1 MQFGNSKAPI
11 YIKSTSMSLD
21 YQNHS
26 VLWTGNVHATQAD
39 SQLTSDQLRVNYF
52 DKDFK
57 QMKDMIAD
65 GNVRLSQGTR
75 WATGKHGVMDQT
87 KRTVI
92 LTGSPVAHD
101 GNDQI
106 TGCKITVYLNTSQ
119 SVVDC
124 AHAVL
129 FPHSDASPAASAS
142 PGATRRSSRQLF
154 DGAGSKTRTGSAA
167 SPATGDDAAVAAG
180 DQNPAALA
188 PRTRSDRA
196 VGTRA
201 ESNARAARSESRR
214 SRVRIRDVGS
224 RGRRPGRRRAAAA
237 RRPTALTAPTP
248 TTTGKPA
255 RARKSPRSTV
265 EVEARDAAL
274 EIKELN
280 NLEKLDWRE
289 YLETYSNNWQ
299 ESTPADNDDDHR
311 SALENTPLRR
321 SSLEDYMMWQL
332 RMSSLPESDQPI
344 GATII
349 YNLNEDGY
357 LETPVEELAAQL
369 EIAPAEVERVLARVQ
384 RFDPPG
390 VAARDL
396 RECLLAQLQNL
407 GMEESLAAR
416 IVSNHLDLLEKH
428 RYAEIAK
435 VLGVPVETVGQAAKI
450 ISLLEPKPGR
460 DYGGDEP
467 TYVVP
472 DVYIHKVGEDYVVT
486 LNRDAVPRL
495 RLAGYYQRVLNDVDV
510 APETREY
517 LAERLRSA
525 RWLVKSIYQRQQT
538 IFKVATSIV
547 KFQRAFFDHG
557 ISLLKPLVLKDVAE
571 DIGMHESTISR
582 ATANKYAH
590 TPQGIFELKFFF
602 TSGVKGA
609 GGEDVSAE
617 TVKEQIRGM
626 VTSETPQNPLSD
638 QAIAEMLR
646 AEADQYRAAH
656 GGQISAGDGNPA
668 VGESQT
674 DRVRVSGTRQ
684 QKK

>member
-1 MQFGNSKAPI
+1 MALEVKLGQDLRLRQQLVMTPQLQQA
-11 YIKSTSMSLD
+11 IKILQLSLPELEAIVQSELE
-21 YQNHS
+21 QNPM
-26 VLWTGNVHATQAD
+26 LEP
-39 SQLTSDQLRVNYF
+39 LDQSPAEAASETE
-52 DKDFK
+52 
-57 QMKDMIAD
+57 ISEPEAAAEAD
-65 GNVRLSQGTR
+65 GEPLPPEADGVAAANSDDD
-75 WATGKHGVMDQT
+75 WETGAREEK
-87 KRTVI
+87 
-92 LTGSPVAHD
+92 
-101 GNDQI
+101 
-106 TGCKITVYLNTSQ
+106 
-119 SVVDC
+119 
-124 AHAVL
+124 
-129 FPHSDASPAASAS
+129 PAA
-142 PGATRRSSRQLF
+142 T
-154 DGAGSKTRTGSAA
+154 
-167 SPATGDDAAVAAG
+167 
-180 DQNPAALA
+180 
-188 PRTRSDRA
+188 
-196 VGTRA
+196 
-201 ESNARAARSESRR
+201 
-214 SRVRIRDVGS
+214 
-224 RGRRPGRRRAAAA
+224 
-237 RRPTALTAPTP
+237 
-248 TTTGKPA
+248 
-255 RARKSPRSTV
+255 TV
-265 EVEARDAAL
+265 ETEARDAAL

-299 ESTPADNDDDHR
+299 EATPPDNDDDHR
-311 SALENTPLRR
+311 SALENTPIRR
-321 SSLEDYMMWQL
+321 SSLEDHLMWQL
-332 RMSSLPESDQPI
+332 RLSNLNESDQHI

-349 YNLNEDGY
+349 YNLNDDGY
-357 LETPVEELAAQL
+357 LETPIEELAAQL
-369 EIAPAEVERVLARVQ
+369 EVEPVEVERVLARVQ

-396 RECLLAQLQNL
+396 PECLLAQLQNL
-407 GMEESLAAR
+407 GMEESLAAK
-416 IVSNHLDLLEKH
+416 IITNHIDLLEKH

-435 VLGVPVETVGQAAKI
+435 VLNVPVETVGQAAKI

-460 DYGGDEP
+460 DYGGEEP

-486 LNRDAVPRL
+486 LNREAVPRL
-495 RLAGYYQRVLNDVDV
+495 RLAGYYQRVLNDADV

-517 LAERLRSA
+517 LQERLRSA

-626 VTSETPQNPLSD
+626 VTAETPNNPLSD

-646 AEADQYRAAH
+646 AKQINIARRTVAKYRQAMGIPPSANRK
-656 GGQISAGDGNPA
+656 QIG
-668 VGESQT
+668 
-674 DRVRVSGTRQ
+674 
-684 QKK
+684 